1 MKFAY
6 GLAAI
11 GAIALV
17 SVSVADAARFGGGR
31 SFGAQRPSISTPRV
45 APSAPPAAATPSNNF
60 SGPAANPVMP
70 RAPGAST
77 AAPAAAARAAAPAAS
92 GASRWLGPLAGI
104 ATGIGLAALLSHF
117 GMSPSFSGILLVLLL
132 VVGGFVVARM
142 LLTRRMAMAGG
153 QPIPL
158 SPRGDAAP
166 APASAFEPRFG
177 GAAPVAATTPAHWPD
192 GFDADRFAR
201 QALQQFR
208 AVQRAYDNGDTAAL
222 ADVMTPELYTEA
234 VKDLRARGVH
244 VPSQF
249 DTLHAEVLDVATEAD
264 LYWVSVRFHG
274 TAREDGAPT
283 AQPFDEVWNL
293 SKPVDGSSGWLV
305 AGIQQSV
312 AA

>member
-31 SFGAQRPSISTPRV
+31 SFGAQRPSISAPRV
-45 APSAPPAAATPSNNF
+45 APSTPPATAAPSNNF

-77 AAPAAAARAAAPAAS
+77 AAPAAAARAAAPAAT

-117 GMSPSFSGILLVLLL
+117 GMSPSFSGLLLVLLL

-158 SPRGDAAP
+158 SPRGGAAP

>member
-1 MKFAY
+1 MKLKLA
-6 GLAAI
+6 LAAL
-11 GAIALV
+11 GAVALLGT
-17 SVSVADAARFGGGR
+17 SIADAARFGGGR
-31 SFGAQRPSISTPRV
+31 SFGAQRPSINAPRV
-45 APSAPPAAATPSNNF
+45 APPATGAPSGNF
-60 SGPAANPVMP
+60 AGPAANPVMP
-70 RAPGAST
+70 RAPGAA
-77 AAPAAAARAAAPAAS
+77 AAPAAAARAPGAAPT
-92 GASRWLGPLAGI
+92 GSRWLGPLAGI

-117 GMSPSFSGILLVLLL
+117 GMSPSFSGLLLMLL
-132 VVGGFVVARM
+132 VVVGGIFVARM
-142 LLTRRMAMAGG
+142 LLMRRFAMAGG
-153 QPIPL
+153 T
-158 SPRGDAAP
+158 P
-166 APASAFEPRFG
+166 APARAAADSAARTAFEPRFG
-177 GAAPVAATTPAHWPD
+177 GAKQAAAPAPANWPA

-234 VKDLRARGVH
+234 VRDLRSRGVH

-249 DTLHAEVLDVATEAD
+249 DVLNAEVLDVSTEAE

-274 TAREDGAPT
+274 MVREDGASG
-283 AQPFDEVWNL
+283 AKAFDEVWNL